1 MNKALLRSEVQ
12 KFIKEFNEDITS
24 LAFKGSPWDDI
35 PAQEL
40 IQQIE
45 SHSKCKEKLPTWY
58 NAQNIIY
65 PPKLHIEQTSSEITA
80 AYKASI
86 VKGESLADITG
97 GFGVDTYF
105 FSERFTSVD
114 HFEQNQAL
122 SEIVKHNFKQ
132 LEKRNVTFFAEDGI
146 KGIKTKRYDVIY
158 VDPSRRH
165 ATKGKVFFLKDCE
178 PNLVEHQEFLM
189 DHCNTMLVK
198 TSPMLDISVGLN
210 ELKNVSEIHI
220 VAVNNEVK
228 ELLWVI
234 SKTVSEDILIKTIHF
249 TKEGK
254 EEFQFKFQSESNNN
268 YTPPLTY
275 LYEPNAATMKSG
287 GFSKICDA
295 FSVYKLAQHSH
306 LFTSEE
312 LIDFPGRVFK
322 INAMIPYQKAAM
334 KEFANTKANIS
345 TRNFSETV
353 AQLKKKWKIKD
364 GGDKY
369 LFFTT
374 LHNGEKV
381 VLETSKV

>member
-1 MNKALLRSEVQ
+1 MNTALLRSEVQ
-12 KFIKEFNEDITS
+12 KFINEYNRDVTD

-35 PAQEL
+35 SVQEL

-45 SHSKCKEKLPTWY
+45 SYAKCKEKLPTWHK
-58 NAQNIIY
+58 AQNIIY

-80 AYKASI
+80 TYKASI

-105 FSERFTSVD
+105 FSEKFTSAH

-122 SEIVKHNFKQ
+122 SEITQHNFQQ
-132 LEKRNVTFFAEDGI
+132 LGKSNVSFFSQDGI
-146 KGIKTKRYDVIY
+146 EGVKNHHYDVIY

-165 ATKGKVFFLKDCE
+165 TTKGKVFFLNDCE
-178 PNLVEHQEFLM
+178 PNLVEHQDYLLK
-189 DHCNTMLVK
+189 HCKTLLIK
-198 TSPMLDISVGLN
+198 TSPMLDISVGLG
-210 ELKNVSEIHI
+210 ELKNVSEIYI
-220 VAVNNEVK
+220 VAIHNEVK
-228 ELLWVI
+228 ELLWMV
-234 SKTVSEDILIKTIHF
+234 SKSASEDILIKTIHF
-249 TKEGK
+249 TKEKK
-254 EEFQFKFQSESNNN
+254 EEFQFNYHSETNNN
-268 YTPPLTY
+268 YNYPLTY
-275 LYEPNAATMKSG
+275 LYEPNAAIMKSG

-306 LFTSEE
+306 LFTSVE
-312 LIDFPGRVFK
+312 LLEFPGRVFK
-322 INAMIPYQKAAM
+322 IQSVIPYQKATI
-334 KEFANTKANIS
+334 KEFENSKANIS
-345 TRNFSETV
+345 TRNFPETV

>member
-12 KFIKEFNEDITS
+12 KFIKDFNEDITS

-35 PAQEL
+35 STQEL

-45 SHSKCKEKLPTWY
+45 SHTKCKEKLPTWY
-58 NAQNIIY
+58 IAQNIIY

-114 HFEQNQAL
+114 HFEQNQEL

-132 LEKRNVTFFAEDGI
+132 LGKRNVTFFAEDGI
-146 KGIKTKRYDVIY
+146 EGIKTKHYDIIY

-178 PNLVEHQEFLM
+178 PNLVEHQDFLM
-189 DHCNTMLVK
+189 EHCNTMFVK

-228 ELLWVI
+228 ELLWVV

-254 EEFQFKFQSESNNN
+254 EEFQFKLQSESNNN
-268 YTPPLTY
+268 YTAPLTY
-275 LYEPNAATMKSG
+275 LYEPNAAIMKSG

-322 INAMIPYQKAAM
+322 INSMIPYQKAAM
-334 KEFANTKANIS
+334 KESANIKANIS